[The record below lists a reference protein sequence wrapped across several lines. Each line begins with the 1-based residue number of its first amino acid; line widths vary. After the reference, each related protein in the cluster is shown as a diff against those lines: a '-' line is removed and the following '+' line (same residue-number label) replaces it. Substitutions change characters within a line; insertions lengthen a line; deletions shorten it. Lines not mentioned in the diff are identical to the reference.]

1 MAIMRTMYR
10 LLSLLLG
17 MLVLAAC
24 SREAPLSPEEFTTEY
39 AAEMRKAFPALTIV
53 VKGEKELSVTDAAGH
68 ERQSFLDNCY
78 REYLADPKAK
88 TAVMQRFIGSFGE
101 IDMQK
106 EAINPARIT
115 PIIKDRAWMEEIR
128 AAYTPD
134 GSNLKPQFVYDDFN
148 AELVVV
154 YAEDSPKNLSYL
166 TPKQIEEAKIKKE
179 DLRSLAVRNLRSLLP
194 KMEIRGNDGRYMV
207 IAGGTYEASLLLF
220 DELWTGTKMAV
231 DGEVVVAI
239 PSRDM
244 LLVTGSKN
252 AAGLATLRGIA
263 EKIVAEGS
271 YRLTTDLFVYRNG
284 HFERFVP

>member
-1 MAIMRTMYR
+1 MSIIRHTIF
-10 LLSLLLG
+10 LLLG
-17 MLVLAAC
+17 IFVLAGCAPK
-24 SREAPLSPEEFTTEY
+24 APLTPKEFTKEY
-39 AAEMRKAFPALTIV
+39 AGEMKKAFPALTIV
-53 VKGEKELSVTDAAGH
+53 IKGEKELSVTDAAGH

-78 REYLADPKAK
+78 REYLADPTAK
-88 TAVMQRFIGSFGE
+88 TAVMQRFIESFGE

-106 EAINPARIT
+106 ETIDPARIT

-128 AAYTPD
+128 AAYIQD

-148 AELVVV
+148 AELVVI

-166 TPKQIEEAKIKKE
+166 TPKQLDETKIKKE
-179 DLRSLAVRNLRSLLP
+179 DLRALAVRNLRSLLP
-194 KMEIRGNDGRYMV
+194 KMEIRGNDGRYMI

-220 DELWTGTKMAV
+220 DELWTGKKMAV

-252 AAGLATLRGIA
+252 AAGLAVLRGIA
-263 EKIVAEGS
+263 EKIAEEGS
-271 YRLTTDLFVYRNG
+271 YRITTDLFVFRSG
-284 HFERFVP
+284 HFERFEP